1 MDGTSSKLKL
11 TGRGNRNK
19 ATWVVEQ
26 LKKLQKKVV
35 ALIKGELQERLGV
48 PPVAL
53 YLKTILDVRTMPFI
67 RTIESQDADTGEASK
82 AKMKTQAVVAV
93 DWVAKNVMKHLD
105 PAVTKPEVVR
115 YYKLV
120 ASKWD
125 EFEDL
130 DKETGKRKF
139 NIARLFEY
147 ITENEKPGA
156 RMASVADMILY
167 TLAFAFIWLLRGGA
181 ARACDEPDKDKHAHQ
196 PWGRRWGDRGEAHV
210 SLPLLPEE

>member
-67 RTIESQDADTGEASK
+67 RTIESQDADTSEASK

-115 YYKLV
+115 YYKWV

-147 ITENEKPGA
+147 ITAQGGHGQGLEAPGQGGCTPQPH
-156 RMASVADMILY
+156 ADRGR
-167 TLAFAFIWLLRGGA
+167 AVKVGGCWPRGGGGPGGGVGNVA
-181 ARACDEPDKDKHAHQ
+181 MGGKVDC
-196 PWGRRWGDRGEAHV
+196 
-210 SLPLLPEE
+210 